1 MPDSP
6 SSFNASGIWSLTD
19 TKEAVLGNNWAKPFP
34 VVKDGLQLYLDAG
47 NTASYPGSG
56 NTWYDL
62 SGKNKHFALNS
73 PSYTSGSIPYFS
85 TLGRSMSGPESN
97 SFGITDVAGYTIY
110 LIMYQNSL
118 VNTAAFKFYGSGSNG
133 RGIFAH
139 CTWSDG
145 NVYWDQGGVG
155 DSDTRTY
162 VNAGTMNAWNIF
174 VFRRNGYRQRHI
186 LKNNSILTT
195 NTTSAADVNL
205 TTTSVTLGSTDEYGG
220 TSSTWDARIGHFIVY
235 NRGLSNAELLYNHN
249 ALRTRYGI

>member
-19 TKEAVLGNNWAKPFP
+19 TKEAVLGNNWANPLP

-56 NTWYDL
+56 NKWYDL
-62 SGKNKHFALNS
+62 SGNNRHFDLTS
-73 PSYTSGSIPYFS
+73 PSFTAGSVPYLS
-85 TLGRSMSGPESN
+85 TLGKTMTGPESN
-97 SFGITDVAGYTIY
+97 SFGITDLAGYTIY

-118 VNTAAFKFYGSGSNG
+118 VNTGAFKFYSSSYLN

-162 VNAGTMNAWNIF
+162 VNAGTMNTWNIF

-195 NTTSAADVNL
+195 NTTTAADLNL
-205 TTTSVTLGSTDEYGG
+205 NTTRMNLGSTDEYG
-220 TSSTWDARIGHFIVY
+220 TTWDARIGHFIVY